1 MEKNSATLVKK
12 LQSELEAYQNLQK
25 SFGKLMKQRT
35 ILEGQLNENK
45 IVFEELKLLGPENK
59 VYKLYGPV
67 LVKQDLEES
76 RQNVGKRIEY
86 ISKELKRSNETLEEA
101 ALNGEDIPTLS
112 HITSDTLTTRRAN
125 GDKFVQTPINNF
137 VDESTS
143 TEDIPAD
150 VRETIAM
157 AHNEKELQNRVV
169 MSPPSSAVDEES
181 IYESF
186 FESVIEEDYL
196 FHEHRLMQLTQ
207 DIKGCL
213 GLNSADVARC
223 LEILTGYKELQL
235 NKLVLSRN
243 PDSVNT
249 TPVL

>member
-86 ISKELKRSNETLEEA
+86 ISKELKRSNETLEGLEKDMVKHREA
-101 ALNGEDIPTLS
+101 
-112 HITSDTLTTRRAN
+112 
-125 GDKFVQTPINNF
+125 VQKLQQQYQ
-137 VDESTS
+137 V
-143 TEDIPAD
+143 AA
-150 VRETIAM
+150 AM
-157 AHNEKELQNRVV
+157 K
-169 MSPPSSAVDEES
+169 
-181 IYESF
+181 
-186 FESVIEEDYL
+186 
-196 FHEHRLMQLTQ
+196 
-207 DIKGCL
+207 
-213 GLNSADVARC
+213 
-223 LEILTGYKELQL
+223 
-235 NKLVLSRN
+235 
-243 PDSVNT
+243 
-249 TPVL
+249 